1 MGLAKAWRSVL
12 QLTLARNL
20 RRLRSSLGMTQE
32 ALAEACG
39 LHQTYIS
46 DIERARR
53 NVTLDVIQ
61 RLAHALGVKPDSLLS
76 DD

>member
-1 MGLAKAWRSVL
+1 MLRE
-12 QLTLARNL
+12 TLARNL
-20 RRLRSSLGMTQE
+20 RRTRISLGLTQE
-32 ALAEACG
+32 ALAEECG

-61 RLAHALGVKPDSLLS
+61 RLSIALDVKPEELLS
-76 DD
+76 D

>member
-1 MGLAKAWRSVL
+1 MIHKILAQNVRRMRTDAGL
-12 QLTLARNL
+12 
-20 RRLRSSLGMTQE
+20 TQR
-32 ALAEACG
+32 ALASACN

-61 RLAHALGVKPDSLLS
+61 RLAQALRVTPCELIELAAANEAQAA
-76 DD
+76 